1 MIRSTLVAALGL
13 ALLGASAQAQVL
25 EFGPGGV
32 RIDPRPPEFREDR
45 RGPPLR
51 DDRRRFD
58 EVTRGEAVRIA
69 RRSGIVEVD
78 EVIPAG
84 PRWRI
89 EGTDRRGR
97 DMRVVID
104 RRTGEVLEAV
114 TFR

>member
-1 MIRSTLVAALGL
+1 MTRTLLAALAI
-13 ALLGASAQAQVL
+13 ALVGGSAHAQSIEL
-25 EFGPGGV
+25 GPGGV
-32 RIDPRPPEFREDR
+32 RIDPRPPEYREER
-45 RGPPLR
+45 RGPPIR
-51 DDRRRFD
+51 GERRFD

-69 RRSGIVEVD
+69 RRNGMVEVD
-78 EVIPAG
+78 EVVQAG
-84 PRWRI
+84 PRWRL